1 MKRNN
6 IAKLISKQQSSA
18 GFTLI
23 ELLVASIIGV
33 IIIGGAGFG
42 LSQVLKASKDGNAAA
57 DRRAEVARAYDFIS
71 DEIRRAELVEP
82 NLDPTNTNP
91 TLNPTRDP
99 NFTQTGTVV
108 LSLKIPEIYNSFDD
122 PDPLNNLD
130 SDNDDTNDTRVVYY
144 VSTPPPNSVWKG
156 PRVLYRWGPPLNAS
170 GNYSPRSNANNANWV
185 AQPLIDEISGNNIT
199 LNCEGATTPSTD
211 DDWTAS
217 VAAGFGAC
225 IDPNNKTAQLYID
238 GDIKKAL
245 EQTDTY
251 KSNTKTFAR
260 ANQAANINL
269 LNIAPPTS
277 SLGGEFNCTGSG
289 LCSLTTQIKVTENG
303 NYPVDENNNEIEEEI
318 LVGGSSQTEIVKDR
332 EFTIAMYL
340 TDNTKICSTATHCAK
355 KNGTEVMSDN
365 VPKSANG
372 KPVSVELIIKND
384 KIYAAS
390 DTLTEIASNTGEV
403 PGNDQVKIYYN
414 GSVVP
419 NDTSKIFDGQKT
431 PYQFLKDKGVKFIED
446 TTTTPSTYKID
457 MNPNQVLIAFEMGQN
472 SGTDVNDGINP
483 GYDHQDNLV
492 LLSSNDL
499 NYPDP

>member
-33 IIIGGAGFG
+33 IIIGAAGFG
-42 LSQVLKASKDGNAAA
+42 LTQVLKASKDGNAAA

-71 DEIRRAELVEP
+71 DEIRRAELIED
-82 NLDPTNTNP
+82 NATNATGYTIDP
-91 TLNPTRDP
+91 DED
-99 NFTQTGTVV
+99 VV
-108 LSLKIPEIYNSFDD
+108 LALKIPNVDNDADNSTEARILYYVDD
-122 PDPLNNLD
+122 PEAD
-130 SDNDDTNDTRVVYY
+130 
-144 VSTPPPNSVWKG
+144 SVWKG
-156 PRVLYRWGPPLNAS
+156 PKVLYRWGPPLDAD
-170 GNYSPRSNANNANWV
+170 GNYTTGTWGK
-185 AQPLIDEISGNNIT
+185 QPLMDQLSASNIT
-199 LNCEGATTPSTD
+199 LNCEGSTTVSTD
-211 DDWTAS
+211 DDWTES
-217 VAAGFGAC
+217 IAAGFGVC
-225 IDPNNKTAQLYID
+225 ISPNKKTAQLYID

-269 LNIAPPTS
+269 VNIAPPTS

-289 LCSLTTQIKVTENG
+289 LCSLTTQIKVTDENG

-340 TDNTKICSTATHCAK
+340 TENNTDCFQATHCAK
-355 KNGTEVMSDN
+355 KNGTEIMSDTKD
-365 VPKSANG
+365 KSDYG
-372 KPVSVELIIKND
+372 EPVSVKLIIKND
-384 KIYAAS
+384 KIYAA
-390 DTLTEIASNTGEV
+390 DYPTTEISAETGV
-403 PGNDQVKIYYN
+403 VLGNDQVKIYRN
-414 GSVVP
+414 NSIVP
-419 NDTSKIFDGQKT
+419 NEPAFTGQKSIR
-431 PYQFLKDKGVKFIED
+431 QFLTDKGVKFD
-446 TTTTPSTYKID
+446 PGNPNKII
-457 MNPNQVLIAFEMGQN
+457 MNPKQVLIAFEMGQN
-472 SGTDVNDGINP
+472 SNEDGQNP

-499 NYPDP
+499 NYPDTP